1 MAEKE
6 EFWSLLRSS
15 RGDAVVLLSTFLLTI
30 FVDLVTGI
38 AVGVVLGAL
47 LFLHRMAEASKLTV
61 GAPLTTLQMVP
72 TESAMIPRWQPT
84 VMSSFIA
91 SAVHF
96 SSGQPR
102 AY

>member
-15 RGDAVVLLSTFLLTI
+15 RGDAIVLLSTFLLTI

-47 LFLHRMAEASKLTV
+47 LFFHRMAEAIEGDVVHSTIEDIADSTVSTVPVMTLNGQLTAMSWFIV
-61 GAPLTTLQMVP
+61 
-72 TESAMIPRWQPT
+72 SAAR
-84 VMSSFIA
+84 SF
-91 SAVHF
+91 
-96 SSGQPR
+96 
-102 AY
+102 